1 MGWQATSFRS
11 VPDGPSVARMNE
23 NHAKVCPSPE
33 WAAFMQTDLL
43 PALTR
48 DVELG
53 QRMLEIGPG
62 PGATTDWLRHRV
74 EELTVVEIE
83 PAAAAALRARF
94 PESNVE
100 VIDGDASALAFADNS
115 FDSAGS
121 FTMLHHVPTAAL
133 QNQVLAEVLRV
144 LKPGG
149 TLVGSDSLPSN
160 ELHAFHVDDVYNPID
175 PTTLLARLQTI
186 GYGAVTI
193 SVDYGLTFRAR
204 KPAVKG

>member
-1 MGWQATSFRS
+1 MGWHATSFRS
-11 VPDGPSVARMNE
+11 PVAGLSVAEVNE

-33 WAAFMQTDLL
+33 WAAFIQTDLL
-43 PALTR
+43 PTLTR
-48 DVELG
+48 DVDLG

-74 EELTVVEIE
+74 EQLIAVEIE
-83 PAAAAALRARF
+83 PAAATALRARF
-94 PESNVE
+94 TESNVE
-100 VIDGDASALAFADNS
+100 VVDGDASALPFEDDS

-149 TLVGSDSLPSN
+149 ILVGSDSLPSN
-160 ELHAFHVDDVYNPID
+160 ELHAFHVDDTYNPID

-186 GYGAVTI
+186 GFGAVTI

-204 KPAVKG
+204 KSS